1 MEEILIDDLVP
12 ENQYYIEY
20 LGMDRDDYMVDK
32 SYKNVRKMGTFKR
45 FVPYGT
51 TNVAHFIDIKDVNSG
66 ERSSIYPFAKD
77 TMLLSSPPYYFY
89 KVTGNREKYNAAL
102 QKGFEKLI
110 DEKTNT
116 NIGTEAT
123 PKQYFTSKK
132 LGGRKSRKS
141 RKSRKGQKSR
151 KSRKGRKNRKS
162 SK

>member
-1 MEEILIDDLVP
+1 MEEILVDDLAP
-12 ENQYYIEY
+12 ETQYYIEY

-66 ERSSIYPFAKD
+66 ERSSPYPFAKD

-89 KVTGNREKYNAAL
+89 KMTGNREKYNAAL

-116 NIGTEAT
+116 NIGTEAS
-123 PKQYFTSKK
+123 PKDYFTSKK
-132 LGGRKSRKS
+132 LGGRKGRKS
-141 RKSRKGQKSR
+141 RRSR
-151 KSRKGRKNRKS
+151 KSRKGRKSRKS
-162 SK
+162 RKSRNK